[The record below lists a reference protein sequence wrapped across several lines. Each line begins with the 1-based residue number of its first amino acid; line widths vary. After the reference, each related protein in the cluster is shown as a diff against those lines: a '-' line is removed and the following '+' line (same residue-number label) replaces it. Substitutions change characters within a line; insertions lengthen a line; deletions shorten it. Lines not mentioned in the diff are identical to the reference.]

1 MVRIFLRQVN
11 EAGNDNFG
19 MGFLKEP
26 LLQAQLTS
34 GLVNSED
41 FSKPGKQGGNYN
53 FGMGF
58 FERTFTTG
66 STNLWLGEW

>member
-1 MVRIFLRQVN
+1 
-11 EAGNDNFG
+11 
-19 MGFLKEP
+19 MGFSKEP
-26 LLQAQLTS
+26 VLQAQLTS
-34 GLVNSED
+34 GLVNCED
-41 FSKPGKQGGNYN
+41 FSTPGKQGGNYN